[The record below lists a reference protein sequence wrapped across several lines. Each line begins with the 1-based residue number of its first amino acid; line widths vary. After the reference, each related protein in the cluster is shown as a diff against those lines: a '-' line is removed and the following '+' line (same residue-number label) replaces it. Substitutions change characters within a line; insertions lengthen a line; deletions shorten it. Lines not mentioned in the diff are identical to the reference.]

1 MSYHTQECKFHSSL
15 NIYVI
20 IYFQDVSDDEIIADG
35 ELSSAS
41 STDPCSLTDLVPVTS
56 QFVYMLQLLNSN
68 AFPIIGSKIS
78 WFTFPDFDTVTKK
91 LLEGTWDILINIKDK
106 AQVEALMNIPK
117 SWQAG

>member
-1 MSYHTQECKFHSSL
+1 MHFSIKSISLTIHRSVNFYSSL
-15 NIYVI
+15 NIYGVI
-20 IYFQDVSDDEIIADG
+20 IYFQDISDDEIIADG
-35 ELSSAS
+35 ESSSAS

-91 LLEGTWDILINIKDK
+91 LLEGTWDISHKY
-106 AQVEALMNIPK
+106 
-117 SWQAG
+117 

>member
-1 MSYHTQECKFHSSL
+1 MHFLIKNRFLIIDRERNFHSSL
-15 NIYVI
+15 NIYGVV

-78 WFTFPDFDTVTKK
+78 LFTFPDFDTVTKK
-91 LLEGTWDILINIKDK
+91 LLVSAWDISQKY
-106 AQVEALMNIPK
+106 
-117 SWQAG
+117 